1 MNGEGTVPQIPIGGG
16 IGVKFEPDFFNNVA
30 AIAVVLVFTKI
41 VVHRSKKTNAQ
52 GWSRLLAVLH
62 VVAVVSAAVALSF
75 SLRATDI
82 AIETDRGWR
91 TIVWSGIGLA
101 GAILLVDIVAKEAFE
116 WRERPKAPCV
126 KSSAQAPAETRPNKP
141 ETI

>member
-1 MNGEGTVPQIPIGGG
+1 
-16 IGVKFEPDFFNNVA
+16 VKFDADFFNNVA
-30 AIAVVLVFTKI
+30 AIAVVLIFTKI
-41 VVHRSKKTNAQ
+41 VVHRSKKTNAR

-62 VVAVVSAAVALSF
+62 VVAVVSAAVALVY

-91 TIVWSGIGLA
+91 TIVWSGIALA

-116 WRERPKAPCV
+116 WRERPKGPCV
-126 KSSAQAPAETRPNKP
+126 KSSAQSPDETRRDKP